1 MRKILEMEI
10 PVLAP
15 ATLSCDP
22 LSTFPDLSELQLQ
35 LLHIKEEMSPPSKH
49 AGRIK

>member
-15 ATLSCDP
+15 ATLACDP
-22 LSTFPDLSELQLQ
+22 LSTFPDLSELQL
-35 LLHIKEEMSPPSKH
+35 LHIKEQMSPPSKH